1 VNNKQYAMPPTPTDR
16 FLAAFNRIDAAM
28 RKMTGVD
35 NKTTSFVAVAN
46 KFSQSYVFPHQDF
59 IRVVA
64 ELRNVLV
71 HEKKDAVEELA
82 IPAEHIVSKLERIA
96 GELEAP
102 ERVETRIA
110 LEKVSTVTAD
120 DSLKHVLILIKEK
133 QFSQFPV
140 IQDGKIIGLLTENG
154 IARWLSA
161 EVASESLIEF
171 ADATVAKVLAHEEE
185 RPNMALVSRYA
196 YVGQVRMQFSQNAL
210 LEAVII
216 TQAGKADQT
225 PLGIL
230 TRWDFI

>member
-1 VNNKQYAMPPTPTDR
+1 MPPTPTGR

-35 NKTTSFVAVAN
+35 NKTTSFAAVAN
-46 KFSQSYVFPHQDF
+46 KFSQSYDFPHHEF

-64 ELRNVLV
+64 ELRNVIV

-82 IPAEHIVSKLERIA
+82 IPAERIVSKLERIA

-102 ERVETRIA
+102 ERVEARIA
-110 LEKVSTVTAD
+110 PEKVSTVTTG
-120 DSLKHVLILIKEK
+120 DSLKDVLHLIQQK

-140 IQDGKIIGLLTENG
+140 IEDGSIIGLLTENG
-154 IARWLSA
+154 IARWLSS
-161 EVASESLIEF
+161 EVSTESMIEF
-171 ADATVAKVLAHEEE
+171 ADATVSKVIAHEEQ
-185 RPNMALVSRYA
+185 RPNMELVSRYA
-196 YVGQVRMQFSQNAL
+196 LVGQVRMQFSQNAL

-216 TQAGKADQT
+216 TQAGRADQT

>member
-1 VNNKQYAMPPTPTDR
+1 MTPTPTGR
-16 FLAAFNRIDAAM
+16 FIAAFNRIDTAM
-28 RKMTGVD
+28 RKMTGAD
-35 NKTTSFVAVAN
+35 NKTTSFVAVTN
-46 KFSQSYVFPHQDF
+46 KFSQSYDFPHYDF

-82 IPAEHIVSKLERIA
+82 TPAERIVKKLESIA
-96 GELEAP
+96 GELESP
-102 ERVETRIA
+102 ERVEARIDP
-110 LEKVSTVTAD
+110 EKVATVSAN
-120 DSLKHVLILIKEK
+120 DSLKHVLHLIHEK

-140 IQDGKIIGLLTENG
+140 IEEGRIIGLLTENG
-154 IARWLSA
+154 ITRWLSS
-161 EVASESLIEF
+161 EVFKESMIEF
-171 ADATVAKVLAHEEE
+171 NDATVAQVLAHEEK
-185 RPNMALVSRYA
+185 RQNMELVSRFTLI
-196 YVGQVRMQFSQNAL
+196 GHVRMQFSQNAL